1 MNPLEN
7 RESITEIFFKTF
19 NVPGLYIG
27 VQAVFALLGCSKT
40 FEDDGLKMDKEQE
53 QAIKTLTGVVV
64 DLGDRITHI
73 VSIFD
78 GYVLG
83 SNIKHIPIAGRKITK
98 FMEKMIKERGG
109 KINTEDLYFATM
121 DLKEKYEY
129 LARDLVDE
137 FAKYDKKQNVGGKLT
152 QSSKFRKY
160 EVIGKI

>member
-1 MNPLEN
+1 
-7 RESITEIFFKTF
+7 
-19 NVPGLYIG
+19 
-27 VQAVFALLGCSKT
+27 
-40 FEDDGLKMDKEQE
+40 
-53 QAIKTLTGVVV
+53 
-64 DLGDRITHI
+64 
-73 VSIFD
+73 
-78 GYVLG
+78 
-83 SNIKHIPIAGRKITK
+83 
-98 FMEKMIKERGG
+98 MEKMIKERGG